1 MSLVGIEKSW
11 AGRGV
16 LRGVDLE
23 VGEGRFCVVI
33 GPTGC
38 GKTTLLKIA
47 DLLVRPDHG
56 RALLDGRDYARS
68 SEGERTRARRRMAM
82 VLQRPWMLSGS
93 VSANA
98 RFALGIGGRRR
109 DAAAVGGA
117 LESVGLRGFDAREAS
132 TLSGG
137 EKQKLA
143 LARAMVTRPEI
154 LILDEPLSSLDQGIR
169 PELRSVLRRL
179 HSETGMSVLMATH
192 DVSDA
197 LALASHAAVIQE
209 GRIVQA
215 GTVEDVFLKPA
226 GKFVASFLG
235 IRNVVPALFEGSSAM
250 AGDLVISMLEPAS
263 GSGFIAIQPEAVTVS
278 LEHLESS
285 QRNCFPGR
293 IASMERQAFGWL
305 VEVDCPGTRI
315 AASIT
320 SESVERLRLEPGRQV
335 FVSFKASA
343 VHAFR

>member
-109 DAAAVGGA
+109 DAAAVGVA
-117 LESVGLRGFDAREAS
+117 LESVGLRGFDEREAS

-209 GRIVQA
+209 GGIVQA

-226 GKFVASFLG
+226 SKFVASFLG
-235 IRNVVPALFEGSSAM
+235 IRNVVPA
-250 AGDLVISMLEPAS
+250 
-263 GSGFIAIQPEAVTVS
+263 
-278 LEHLESS
+278 
-285 QRNCFPGR
+285 
-293 IASMERQAFGWL
+293 
-305 VEVDCPGTRI
+305 
-315 AASIT
+315 
-320 SESVERLRLEPGRQV
+320 V
-335 FVSFKASA
+335 FS
-343 VHAFR
+343 